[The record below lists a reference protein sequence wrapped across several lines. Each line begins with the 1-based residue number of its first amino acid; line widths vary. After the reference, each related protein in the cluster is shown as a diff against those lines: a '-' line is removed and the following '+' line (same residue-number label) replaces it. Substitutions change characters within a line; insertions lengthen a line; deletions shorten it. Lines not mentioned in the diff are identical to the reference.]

1 MKVAGCVTRLVIFTV
16 VIIMGVLALIV
27 PAVLE
32 DYWFEADMQ
41 RNMED
46 IAVALDNPFC
56 REALLPIGLIGVL
69 FNSVALAFGVRL
81 RRKRGRKERAMQL
94 PAFFARYTRGDVM
107 NFFVYVSR
115 IVICLIILGYA
126 AAGALSPAAAL
137 NKFVVA
143 LAVFGTVGSA
153 AALGICVTG
162 RRSVED
168 ERLCAA
174 ADAGAADNPVPPAMR
189 NMPAPQAQ
197 PAQQHAMPVAA
208 VRQDTYA
215 PAAPSVPVQPA
226 PPVYPA
232 PQPQMHE
239 THVEEQFSPYQTP
252 VPLAYPASQTPIAPP
267 VYPAPQAPIAPPVYP
282 APQTPIAPPAYGGMY
297 DDVGGGYDMYGGYY
311 DAYGNYHPAGFPPVW

>member
-41 RNMED
+41 RDMED
-46 IAVALDNPFC
+46 IAVALDSPFC

-69 FNSVALAFGVRL
+69 FNAVALAFGVRL
-81 RRKRGRKERAMQL
+81 RKKKRGKARAMQL

-115 IVICLIILGYA
+115 IVICLIILGFA

-153 AALGICVTG
+153 AALGICVTD
-162 RRSVED
+162 RRSMED
-168 ERLCAA
+168 ERLCAT
-174 ADAGAADNPVPPAMR
+174 ADARTAGSAVPPAMR
-189 NMPAPQAQ
+189 DMPAPQTQ
-197 PAQQHAMPVAA
+197 PTQQPAMPVVA
-208 VRQDTYA
+208 VRQDTSA
-215 PAAPSVPVQPA
+215 PAAPSAPVQPA

-239 THVEEQFSPYQTP
+239 THVEGQFSSYQTS
-252 VPLAYPASQTPIAPP
+252 VSP
-267 VYPAPQAPIAPPVYP
+267 VYPAPQAPLAPPVYP
-282 APQTPIAPPAYGGMY
+282 VPQAPIAPPAYGGMY
-297 DDVGGGYDMYGGYY
+297 DDLGGGYDMYGGYY

>member
-115 IVICLIILGYA
+115 IVICLIILGFA

-174 ADAGAADNPVPPAMR
+174 ADAGAAPVPPAMR

-197 PAQQHAMPVAA
+197 PAQQVVTPMAA
-208 VRQDTYA
+208 IRQDAHA
-215 PAAPSVPVQPA
+215 PAAPSAPVRFA

-239 THVEEQFSPYQTP
+239 THVEWQFSPYQTP
-252 VPLAYPASQTPIAPP
+252 VPPAYPASQTPIAPP

-282 APQTPIAPPAYGGMY
+282 APQAPIAPPAYGGMY

>member
-32 DYWFEADMQ
+32 DYWFDADMQ

-56 REALLPIGLIGVL
+56 REAFLPIGLIGVL

-115 IVICLIILGYA
+115 IVICLIILGFA

-197 PAQQHAMPVAA
+197 PAQQPAMPVAA
-208 VRQDTYA
+208 IRQDAHA
-215 PAAPSVPVQPA
+215 PAAPSAPVRFA
-226 PPVYPA
+226 PPVNPA
-232 PQPQMHE
+232 PQPQMQE
-239 THVEEQFSPYQTP
+239 THVEWQFSPYQTP
-252 VPLAYPASQTPIAPP
+252 VPPAYPASQTPIAPP
-267 VYPAPQAPIAPPVYP
+267 VYPAPQA
-282 APQTPIAPPAYGGMY
+282 PIAPPAYGGMY

>member
-41 RNMED
+41 RDMED
-46 IAVALDNPFC
+46 IAVALDSPFC

-81 RRKRGRKERAMQL
+81 RKKKRGKARAMQL

-115 IVICLIILGYA
+115 IVICLIILGFA

-162 RRSVED
+162 RRSMED
-168 ERLCAA
+168 ERLCAP
-174 ADAGAADNPVPPAMR
+174 ADAGAADNAVPPAMR

-232 PQPQMHE
+232 PQPQMQE
-239 THVEEQFSPYQTP
+239 THLEGQFSPYQTP
-252 VPLAYPASQTPIAPP
+252 VPP
-267 VYPAPQAPIAPPVYP
+267 VYPAPQAPLAPPVYP
-282 APQTPIAPPAYGGMY
+282 VPQAPLAPPAYGGMY
-297 DDVGGGYDMYGGYY
+297 DDLGGGYDMYGGYY